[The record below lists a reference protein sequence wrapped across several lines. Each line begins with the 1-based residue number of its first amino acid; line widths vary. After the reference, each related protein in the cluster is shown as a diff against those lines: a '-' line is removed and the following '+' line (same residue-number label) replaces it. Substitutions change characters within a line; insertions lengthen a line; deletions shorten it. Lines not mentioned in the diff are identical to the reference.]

1 MVTSWIL
8 NSLGREIADSVEYV
22 DNTQELWTELKDRY
36 DQTNRARLYQIQ
48 KEISDLSQGVLD
60 ITTYY
65 IRMKKLWEELS
76 NLSTKNQCKCVCTC
90 EAKDNMHKVKHDR
103 RLIQFCMGLNE
114 VYTVIRGNILMMNP
128 LRSMVQT
135 FALQIQEKKQ

>member
-1 MVTSWIL
+1 
-8 NSLGREIADSVEYV
+8 
-22 DNTQELWTELKDRY
+22 
-36 DQTNRARLYQIQ
+36 
-48 KEISDLSQGVLD
+48 
-60 ITTYY
+60 
-65 IRMKKLWEELS
+65 
-76 NLSTKNQCKCVCTC
+76 
-90 EAKDNMHKVKHDR
+90 MHKVKHDR